1 MRDPYTIT
9 NIDLV
14 TAWAR
19 QQVAERF
26 GDSGY
31 ELHFTVYGRNAI
43 LGDREPLKGTPPAK
57 AAFRPAL

>member
-1 MRDPYTIT
+1 MADRGHADADQIVGRQLQQHLGV
-9 NIDLV
+9 DLV

-31 ELHFTVYGRNAI
+31 ELHFTIYGRNATSASAS
-43 LGDREPLKGTPPAK
+43 P
-57 AAFRPAL
+57 